1 MEARTQSNSQQ
12 VLWKDIE
19 MGKKKTAR
27 YRTYQRLALI
37 LGLVFLALAVGV
49 FSLRYFWGPNQA
61 KVYDHQYKAVVDGME
76 TDSVLEID
84 PAQRIEIFRVGNG
97 SEEVLE
103 VHDFKNGITGIRFAK
118 HQRCYIK
125 TQSTRVPTVTEVASE
140 DTEALVGDTEGLD
153 MVKVEE
159 SQVWV
164 PSKEPIASHAFL
176 LNSKIWEMC
185 QELPI
190 HWIYPTPLRDAGI
203 QEEESLEDTP
213 DVEVKGQ
220 RFVRDVHDDPA
231 VNDYR
236 DIGMELD
243 NHLDDNGYCCQYCRS
258 GYRYCRRYHEPL
270 GGYNPWPYYYQGGR
284 VICQIVMPCNW
295 WIARMLGRI

>member
-1 MEARTQSNSQQ
+1 MRACVQ
-12 VLWKDIE
+12 
-19 MGKKKTAR
+19 
-27 YRTYQRLALI
+27 
-37 LGLVFLALAVGV
+37 
-49 FSLRYFWGPNQA
+49 
-61 KVYDHQYKAVVDGME
+61 VYDHQYKAVVDGME

-203 QEEESLEDTP
+203 QEESLEDTP

-220 RFVRDVHDDPA
+220 RFIRDVHDDPA
-231 VNDYR
+231 VNDYSTLIQSPVSLPLCDGDYITLCPLQR